1 MSGERGWGR
10 IFFLDCEVVV
20 VRTGEMLVLVIVT
33 DVFFFVRFDS

>member
-1 MSGERGWGR
+1 MRGAGEGF
-10 IFFLDCEVVV
+10 FFLDCEVVV